1 MNAYSTLVQCTVRLV
16 KLTRVG
22 IKAGFFNSYYFC
34 YFKFLKT
41 SWSKVRSPQESKK
54 KKTLEI
60 YFMCSSGSYRVSFIH
75 GKNWEQQSCDEV
87 SLI

>member
-54 KKTLEI
+54 KKHWK
-60 YFMCSSGSYRVSFIH
+60 FI
-75 GKNWEQQSCDEV
+75 SCV
-87 SLI
+87 RQGPIG